1 MGLTTVT
8 TQASTVRDLPD
19 ALRDGGQ
26 FAAKLAGRRPAVFLD
41 YDGVLTPIVDRPEDA
56 IMSKGMR
63 EVVRALAQRCSVCV
77 VSGRDR
83 PVVQQLMG
91 IDSLVVA
98 GSHGFDIWSPQ
109 EGTIAHQAA
118 TGFDDLISEVRDRL
132 RAEVE
137 SIPGVVVEPKRASVA
152 VHHRLADPEH
162 RTKVTAAVDELL
174 DEYSGQLKLTR
185 GKMVYE
191 LQPKIDWH
199 KGKAVLHLLLTL
211 DLDTDDVVPLYLGDD
226 ITDEDAFRAL
236 AGRGVGI
243 VVGHPDD
250 PEVANR
256 PTAAD
261 FVLESTVEVE
271 QFLKTL
277 APLSQD

>member
-1 MGLTTVT
+1 MTTR
-8 TQASTVRDLPD
+8 ASTVRDLPD
-19 ALRDGGQ
+19 ALRDGEQ
-26 FAAKLAGRRPAVFLD
+26 LAAKLAGRRPAVFLD

-56 IMSKGMR
+56 VMSDSMR
-63 EVVRALAQRCSVCV
+63 EVVGALAKRYSVCV

-91 IDSLVVA
+91 VNNLVVA

-109 EGTIAHQAA
+109 EGTIAHDAA
-118 TGFDDLISEVRDRL
+118 IGFEDLISEVRDRL
-132 RAEVE
+132 RVEAE

-152 VHHRLADPEH
+152 VHYRLADPEH
-162 RTKVTAAVDELL
+162 VARVTAAVDELL
-174 DEYSGQLKLTR
+174 NEYSGRLKVTR
-185 GKMVYE
+185 GKMVHE

-199 KGKAVLHLLLTL
+199 KGKAVRHLLQTL
-211 DLDTDDVVPLYLGDD
+211 KLDTDDVVPLYLGDD

-236 AGRGVGI
+236 AGPGVGI
-243 VVGHPDD
+243 IVGHPED

-261 FVLESTVEVE
+261 FVLRSTVEVE
-271 QFLKTL
+271 QFLDTL
-277 APLSQD
+277 AR